1 MVECCVLAVWLLRV
15 YCGVLLGR
23 EWRAR
28 SLVLD
33 MSYSSRLPR
42 PVRLLSLALSLTLL
56 SCEKEPLNQLPAATQ
71 KGKNTAGFL
80 VDGEAWLPKHSTLNP
95 GNNPVNG
102 YWEQTTK
109 GLILGLSFSDKSQ
122 DTPSGLSITL
132 RGVLGPG
139 TYPLDQAPHINL
151 GEGRS
156 SYASYYRLEP
166 APAVQYYTGP
176 TATGTVTLTRL
187 DLVQHIASGTFE
199 FTLLEEG
206 GTRTVQITKGRFD
219 VHLND

>member
-1 MVECCVLAVWLLRV
+1 
-15 YCGVLLGR
+15 
-23 EWRAR
+23 
-28 SLVLD
+28 
-33 MSYSSRLPR
+33 MSYSSRFPR
-42 PVRLLSLALSLTLL
+42 PVCLLSLALSLALL
-56 SCEKEPLNQLPAATQ
+56 SCEKEPVDRLPAATQ

-80 VDGEAWLPKHSTLNP
+80 VDGEAWLPKPSTLNP

-102 YWEQTTK
+102 YWAQTTK
-109 GLILGLSFSDKSQ
+109 GPILGLSFSDKSL

-139 TYPLDQAPHINL
+139 TYPLNQEPHINL

-156 SYASYYRLEP
+156 AYGSYYRLEP
-166 APAVQYYTGP
+166 APAVRYYTGP

-187 DLVQHIASGTFE
+187 DLVKHIASGTFE
-199 FTLLEEG
+199 FTPLEDG

-219 VHLND
+219 VRLRE